1 LIQNHV
7 FCARKPRVKKLE
19 KALSNT
25 TTSHH
30 PIPLRSANGGT
41 SGDKPPRTEKIT
53 MSIFDLHKVLTES
66 GGLLIGESVEMAATD
81 VAEALPGKELV
92 KQLLK
97 RIPGARPLA
106 AHAANPLF
114 FKGLGIAMAAVLP
127 AMADQV
133 LPGNNN
139 ANVARARDIIKK
151 LGPHLSIG
159 FGHGIANQFEYERA
173 VEQAIDDAD
182 ADRLPAIV
190 TATDGSAPVMVA
202 WSPELEGYHPSM
214 PNDSKDPDAVKKEPY
229 VVLCSTYQRMK
240 QRLGAGFKEVFMTKD
255 DAELRGFRP
264 AGCCQVTISAI
275 EAGKKKG
282 KPGFFEAIGEEGR
295 ALTRAF
301 VRTAIFK
308 DPTGKQVG
316 IDFGKEIL
324 PHMPPEHWAYLG
336 NHIKADPVTGLL
348 SDEDYD
354 EVVGHIRVFGK
365 GTLEFGTKI
374 LLALQWA
381 YRQLNAHPKIA
392 KAGKIAGI
400 IVIVLTIIFGI
411 FAVFA
416 GIATVVGS
424 IVLYLVAS
432 LAAHGG
438 WAVGLMALA
447 IGLLFLCRIPLASS
461 QAMTNWIAKWIPGE
475 QKTVTWMKQV
485 ADEAFA
491 FFATSSWFFFWL
503 VIFDAGFV
511 ARISMWFLYFLTW
524 AGLHYANKSF
534 NFSWVRDVEFARAKI
549 FQVLTMAQIALIFL
563 LTLAGWPEIPTTD
576 LTIESRTVSLTKSD
590 GTVYSPTASLIP
602 TPQGTYFLA
611 EDVMGQS
618 KAIQM
623 AQTNGLITL
632 DSGAR
637 FDLPGYQ
644 LKEEDLG
651 NGKVTYKVATAPKI
665 FFWEWM
671 PHWIGYGPQELGSNE
686 EIIARVLEIDAARQ
700 LTLASAEGLLA
711 AEVDPA
717 LQDAKA
723 YYLDHAKHK
732 DRVWRWVGTFL
743 LLPLTFIGYWFLRKT
758 EVVESKFG
766 NSVAVSNQ
774 PNNIGRSLLFVVPL
788 MAMFGLWSGPASE
801 AGCHGCGG
809 CSCVHHPTASHG
821 CGCSGCSLPMPNT
834 SSSQKS
840 KAKGSEETSDTEN
853 EDFKRLCRESTPE
866 GRQTLGC
873 PNP

>member
-1 LIQNHV
+1 
-7 FCARKPRVKKLE
+7 
-19 KALSNT
+19 
-25 TTSHH
+25 
-30 PIPLRSANGGT
+30 
-41 SGDKPPRTEKIT
+41 
-53 MSIFDLHKVLTES
+53 MSIFDLHKVLTDS
-66 GGLLIGESVEMAATD
+66 GGLIIGESVEMAATD

-97 RIPGARPLA
+97 KIPGARPLA
-106 AHAANPLF
+106 VHAANPLF

-127 AMADQV
+127 AMADRV

-159 FGHGIANQFEYERA
+159 FGHGIANQFDEYERA
-173 VEQAIDDAD
+173 VNQAVDDAD
-182 ADRLPAIV
+182 ADRLPTIV
-190 TATDGSAPVMVA
+190 IATDGSAPVMVA
-202 WSPELEGYHPSM
+202 WSPDLEGYHPCM

-229 VVLCSTYQRMK
+229 VVLCTIYQRMK
-240 QRLGAGFKEVFMTKD
+240 QRMGAGFKEVFMTKD

-264 AGCCQVTISAI
+264 ASCCQVMISAI
-275 EAGKKKG
+275 EAGKKNG
-282 KPGFFEAIGEEGR
+282 KPGFFEAIGEDGR

-336 NHIKADPVTGLL
+336 NHIKADPATGLL

-374 LLALQWA
+374 LLAIQWA
-381 YRQLNAHPKIA
+381 YRQLNAYPKIA
-392 KAGKIAGI
+392 VAGKIVGI
-400 IVIVLTIIFGI
+400 IVIVLTVIFGI
-411 FAVFA
+411 LAAIA
-416 GIATVVGS
+416 GFATVVGS

-432 LAAHGG
+432 LAMHGG

-447 IGLLFLCRIPLASS
+447 IGLLFLCRVPLTSS

-475 QKTVTWMKQV
+475 QKTVIWMKQV

-511 ARISMWFLYFLTW
+511 TRISMWFLYFLTW
-524 AGLHYANKSF
+524 AGLHYANKSL
-534 NFSWVRDVEFARAKI
+534 NFSWVRNVEFTRAKI
-549 FQVLTMAQIALIFL
+549 FQVLTMVQIVLIFL
-563 LTLAGWPEIPTTD
+563 LTISGWPEIPTAD
-576 LTIESRTVSLTKSD
+576 LMIENRMVSLTKSD
-590 GTVYSPTASLIP
+590 GTVYNPTMALIP

-611 EDVMGQS
+611 EDVMGQP

-623 AQTNGLITL
+623 AQTSGPITL

-644 LKEEDLG
+644 LKKVDLG

-671 PHWIGYGPQELGSNE
+671 PYWIGYGPQELGSSE
-686 EIIARVLEIDAARQ
+686 EIIARVLEIDAGRQ
-700 LTLASAEGLLA
+700 LTLASAEGLRA

-717 LQDAKA
+717 LQDTKA

-732 DRVWRWVGTFL
+732 DHVWRWVGTFL

-758 EVVESKFG
+758 EVVESKFE

-774 PNNIGRSLLFVVPL
+774 PNNIGRSLLFVIPL
-788 MAMFGLWSGPASE
+788 MAMFGLWSGPARE
-801 AGCHGCGG
+801 AGCHGCGS
-809 CSCVHHPTASHG
+809 CSCEHDPATVSHG

-834 SSSQKS
+834 PSSQRP
-840 KAKGSEETSDTEN
+840 KAKRNGETSGVEN
-853 EDFKRLCRESTPE
+853 ENFNRLCRESTPE

-873 PNP
+873 PEP